1 MLTSFLIAFGISF
14 LGSIPVGVLN
24 LTIVDIGLRKSLY
37 QVVLFALA
45 VSLVEYAQGFLALK
59 FSSLFETNQNLELY
73 IDLFATPVFF
83 ILGII
88 YLRKYGKPP
97 KRKEAVSDFGKGLLL
112 SIVNPLAIP
121 FWVLWG
127 TVGFEKQWLTN
138 DNLSIA
144 IFTIGISLGTFV
156 SLVLYGLFSKL
167 IINKIEIV
175 NQRINQIIGWTLI
188 ILGTIQIIRIVSG
201 YWGLVT

>member
-1 MLTSFLIAFGISF
+1 MLTSFFIAFIISF

-24 LTIVDIGLRKSLY
+24 LTSVDIGLRKSLY
-37 QVVLFALA
+37 HVMIFAFA
-45 VSLVEYAQGFLALK
+45 VSLVEYAQGFIALK

-73 IDLFATPVFF
+73 INLFATPVFF

-88 YLRKYGKPP
+88 YLRKHGKPP
-97 KRKEAVSDFGKGLLL
+97 KQKEAISDFGKGLLL

-121 FWVLWG
+121 FWVIWG
-127 TVGFEKQWLTN
+127 TFSFSNNWLTN

-144 IFTIGISLGTFV
+144 IFTIGISFGTFIT
-156 SLVLYGLFSKL
+156 LVLFGLLAKR
-167 IINKIEIV
+167 IINKIEVV

-188 ILGTIQIIRIVSG
+188 ILGILQVLKIIND
-201 YWGLVT
+201 YAL

>member
-1 MLTSFLIAFGISF
+1 MLTTFFIAFGISF

-24 LTIVDIGLRKSLY
+24 LTIVDIGLRKSVY

-45 VSLVEYAQGFLALK
+45 VSLVEYAQGFIALK

-83 ILGII
+83 VLGII
-88 YLRKYGKPP
+88 YLRKHGKPP
-97 KRKEAVSDFGKGLLL
+97 KKKEAISDFGKGLLL
-112 SIVNPLAIP
+112 SVVNPLAIP
-121 FWVLWG
+121 FWVAWG
-127 TVGFEKQWLTN
+127 TVSFNKQWLTN

-144 IFTIGISLGTFV
+144 IFTVGISFGTFV
-156 SLVLYGLFSKL
+156 TLILYGLSSKL
-167 IINKIEIV
+167 IIEKIEVV

-188 ILGTIQIIRIVSG
+188 ILGMIQIIRMITQYV
-201 YWGLVT
+201 L